1 MGKKKMILIAEDDLK
16 TIVSDAVKTALD
28 TVTKKIAAK
37 CATLSYNNEM
47 FAPEEKKTKPWSYT
61 PPPCS
66 CGNTGSCGSSSTQ
79 RISYGF
85 SCGSAPS
92 SGGC

>member
-47 FAPEEKKTKPWSYT
+47 FNSMSSHDDDDDDCY
-61 PPPCS
+61 
-66 CGNTGSCGSSSTQ
+66 CG
-79 RISYGF
+79 
-85 SCGSAPS
+85 CGSAGGYGCGNSGYRSSSGCGGGYS